1 MKKDKTYKLDIETIE
16 DLKKLKKEN
25 EVSFDKLF
33 KMLIKLF
40 KKNEKLSK

>member
-1 MKKDKTYKLDIETIE
+1 MKKDKTYKLEIETIE
-16 DLKKLKKEN
+16 DLKKLKNEN

-40 KKNEKLSK
+40 KKNETL